1 MNGNGHENKYQ
12 AMSYVI
18 GVYDVVLD
26 CWMSTFRDYFQ
37 VIQNHM
43 NPFSLFSCFHV
54 FEYKD

>member
-1 MNGNGHENKYQ
+1 MNGNEHEKQYQ

-37 VIQNHM
+37 DIQNRM
-43 NPFSLFSCFHV
+43 NPFTFFFCFHV
-54 FEYKD
+54 FEYKN